1 MGQEFKP
8 SRKVYIK
15 EKISPIALQKDPLN
29 FGYVIVQ
36 ACSDIKKSVE
46 QCSFTPGN
54 FLIVIADNQY
64 KFSPFVKE
72 LLVFLAN
79 NLNKYYLY
87 LVMMF
92 FIITVL
98 IGLFTQHFIKKDITG
113 PIIKLKKSLKLD

>member
-1 MGQEFKP
+1 M
-8 SRKVYIK
+8 
-15 EKISPIALQKDPLN
+15 
-29 FGYVIVQ
+29 
-36 ACSDIKKSVE
+36 
-46 QCSFTPGN
+46 
-54 FLIVIADNQY
+54 IADNQY

-98 IGLFTQHFIKKDITG
+98 IGLCTQHVIKKDITG